1 MPSPKRRVKVYVP
14 PPPVAETQQA
24 EWDAAADRTR
34 ERLAALMGRSV
45 VYGKEGGH
53 HAES

>member
-1 MPSPKRRVKVYVP
+1 MPTPKRRVKLTVP
-14 PPPVAETQQA
+14 PPTIAATQQA

-45 VYGKEGGH
+45 VYGKKGGSN
-53 HAES
+53 AES